1 MFEAMISMLD
11 WLWVDL
17 IVPVMSMAGEGLYRI
32 SIGAFSSLGIPIS
45 FSIFL
50 IGILTSIVS
59 LIIRVILKVDMR
71 ERVFQKKIQ
80 RKRELQEGISA
91 IGDWKVQQVLSKAID
106 EEIDEVYNTFLS
118 YKFAWF
124 GSMYLLPIFLVL
136 YWLDTIPEI
145 NGVRFVVEFP
155 PNPLGLPGLSVA
167 LTFFLGYLPGIF
179 LSTKLKSTRLEK
191 ERDKSEKSLL
201 AG

>member
-1 MFEAMISMLD
+1 MLDALISMLD
-11 WLWVDL
+11 WLWLDL
-17 IVPVMSMAGEGLYRI
+17 IVPVMSMVGEGLYRI

-80 RKRELQEGISA
+80 RKRELQEGISG
-91 IGDWKVQQVLSKAID
+91 IEDWKVQEVLTKATD
-106 EEIDEVYNTFLS
+106 EEIDEVYNTYLS

-124 GSMYLLPIFLVL
+124 GTTYLVPIFLVL
-136 YWLDTIPEI
+136 YWLDTIPEL

-179 LSTKLKSTRLEK
+179 LLTKLKAVRLEK
-191 ERDKSEKSLL
+191 ERAKRAKRVL